1 MKNLLGRLHK
11 TTEKVKEGEE
21 KYKIVKEEEEDT
33 SARKEAKENIREAIY
48 FIKKFLELLQFK
60 AKVHDLL

>member
-1 MKNLLGRLHK
+1 M
-11 TTEKVKEGEE
+11 KEGEE
-21 KYKIVKEEEEDT
+21 KYKIAKEEEEDT